1 MLTVRIGLVEKQI
14 EDWKF
19 EENNLE
25 EQKAR
30 LEERVRNK
38 LMTHQDDIACC
49 DYKTISAIWCD
60 LKQITPYRRN
70 RGCNSLSVSWPYGNR
85 ELYVAY
91 VLLADHVW

>member
-1 MLTVRIGLVEKQI
+1 MVNFIMLTVRIGLVEKQI

-38 LMTHQDDIACC
+38 LMNHQDDIVCC
-49 DYKTISAIWCD
+49 DYKTDGQDTHRRLQPISAIWCD
-60 LKQITPYRRN
+60 LKQITPYR
-70 RGCNSLSVSWPYGNR
+70 SL
-85 ELYVAY
+85 
-91 VLLADHVW
+91 

>member
-1 MLTVRIGLVEKQI
+1 MVNFIMLTVRIGLVEKQI

-38 LMTHQDDIACC
+38 LMNHQDDIECC
-49 DYKTISAIWCD
+49 D
-60 LKQITPYRRN
+60 
-70 RGCNSLSVSWPYGNR
+70 
-85 ELYVAY
+85 
-91 VLLADHVW
+91 